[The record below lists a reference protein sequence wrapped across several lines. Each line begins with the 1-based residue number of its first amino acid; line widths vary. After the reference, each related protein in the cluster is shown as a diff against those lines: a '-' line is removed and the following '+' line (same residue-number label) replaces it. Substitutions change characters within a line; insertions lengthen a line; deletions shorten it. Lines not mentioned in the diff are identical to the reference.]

1 MRYIRFGTAAL
12 LALLLS
18 GCLEVEQH
26 PPWIAGEYNGK
37 KDNLQHEEHFH
48 GDKLAWMA
56 AITNRNHLQNE
67 YGRTTQ

>member
-1 MRYIRFGTAAL
+1 MTYIRFGIASL

-37 KDNLQHEEHFH
+37 KDNLQYQVNFH
-48 GDKLAWMA
+48 SDKLAWMA

-67 YGRTTQ
+67 YGRTTP